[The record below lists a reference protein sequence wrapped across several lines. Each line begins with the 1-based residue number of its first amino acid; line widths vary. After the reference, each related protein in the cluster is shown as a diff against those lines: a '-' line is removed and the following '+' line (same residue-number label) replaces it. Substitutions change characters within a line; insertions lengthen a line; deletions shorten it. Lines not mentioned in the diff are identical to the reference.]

1 MNVTEIYG
9 ALNDKNDPDYKRR
22 NKHADLYYET
32 RRNSK
37 KEPWIKKVAANV
49 GMSETAVGK
58 IFDHVFIEQHEIY
71 GELKRFDSS
80 YDMAESFR
88 RLHEGKN
95 IQPHD
100 LILIKHER
108 LEAELMNRYGCSQ
121 SKAHNLASRKYN
133 YAAALTAW
141 HKERDS
147 DGKSGTFGSE

>member
-1 MNVTEIYG
+1 MDGIEIYG

-22 NKHADLYYET
+22 NAHADFYYET
-32 RRNSK
+32 RRRSK
-37 KEPWIKKVAANV
+37 KESWVKKVATSS
-49 GMSETAVGK
+49 GMSEKAIGK
-58 IFDHVFIEQHEIY
+58 IFDYVFIEQHDIY

-100 LILIKHER
+100 FILLRHER
-108 LEAELMNRYGCSQ
+108 LEAELVNRYGYNQ
-121 SKAHNLASRKYN
+121 SKAHILASRKYN
-133 YAAALTAW
+133 YFGALTAW

-147 DGKSGTFGSE
+147 NGKA

>member
-1 MNVTEIYG
+1 MSVIEIYG

-22 NKHADLYYET
+22 NKHADMYYET
-32 RRNSK
+32 QRHSK
-37 KEPWIKKVAANV
+37 KESWVKKVAVNT
-49 GMSETAVGK
+49 GMSEKAISK
-58 IFDHVFIEQHEIY
+58 IFDHVFIKQHEIY

-100 LILIKHER
+100 FILLKHER
-108 LEAELMNRYGCSQ
+108 LEAELMNRYGYTQ
-121 SKAHNLASRKYN
+121 SDAHILASRKYN
-133 YAAALTAW
+133 YIEALMAW

-147 DGKSGTFGSE
+147 NGET